1 MPVPVPYC
9 GPAAVPDDLWH
20 RWNTD
25 PFLLSGLGLLLLW
38 AVFRPSARQLT
49 AAFGAW
55 CILVLGF
62 VSPLCAL
69 SSALFTA
76 RVVHHVL
83 LIGLAAPLLVLGGL
97 RWPRGLLAAVPVH
110 AVAVWAWHAPTIYA
124 AALAHDG
131 LYWLMQSSLLLT
143 AIWFWAGAL
152 RNHAASLGGVAALV
166 GTMAQM
172 TMLGALITFAPRPL
186 YVPHLAT
193 TQAWGLSP
201 LEDQQ
206 LAGVVMLVPAGLL
219 YLIPILWMLGS
230 WIHRSGAGA
239 ALHPGS
245 GGART

>member
-1 MPVPVPYC
+1 MPVAVPYC
-9 GPAAVPDDLWH
+9 GPGALPDDLWQ

-25 PFLLSGLGLLLLW
+25 PFLLSGLALLLLW
-38 AVFRPSARQLT
+38 AVFRPSAGQRA

-97 RWPRGLLAAVPVH
+97 RWSRGVLAAVLAH
-110 AVAVWAWHAPTIYA
+110 AVAVWVWHAPTIYA
-124 AALAHDG
+124 AALADDG
-131 LYWLMQSSLLLT
+131 LYWLMQASLLLT
-143 AIWFWAGAL
+143 AIWLWAGAL
-152 RNHAASLGGVAALV
+152 RDWSASLAGVGALA

-172 TMLGALITFAPRPL
+172 TMLGALIAFAPRPL
-186 YVPHLAT
+186 YAPHFAT
-193 TQAWGLSP
+193 TQSWGLSA

-206 LAGVVMLVPAGLL
+206 LAGIVMLVPAGLL
-219 YLIPILWMLGS
+219 YLIPILWLVGT
-230 WIHRSGAGA
+230 WIHRSSAQA
-239 ALHPGS
+239 AIHPGLGS
-245 GGART
+245 THP